1 MSKELFPVNEIVG
14 AMVLNNAS
22 DEVIAELQANG
33 KDALAAHADVAL
45 PTGMELQVV
54 SNTNDE
60 IHLALPYYET
70 LETSGIVPM
79 DDEDLDAVAGGEII
93 FTIMTVLGAIGAAVI
108 GGTGSGLVAVGVG
121 AAVVGGATAAGV
133 VVGSGV
139 IAAGV
144 EGAKYE
150 EEKRKRG
157 QK

>member
-1 MSKELFPVNEIVG
+1 MSKKLFPVNEIVG
-14 AMVLNNAS
+14 AMALNNAPA
-22 DEVIAELQANG
+22 EIVAELQANG
-33 KDALAAHADVAL
+33 RDALATHADVTL
-45 PTGMELQVV
+45 PDGMELQVV

-79 DDEDLDAVAGGEII
+79 DDEDLDAVAGGEIV
-93 FTIMTVLGAIGAAVI
+93 FTIMTLLGVVGAAVL

-121 AAVVGGATAAGV
+121 AAVVGGATAAAV

-144 EGAKYE
+144 EGGKYE